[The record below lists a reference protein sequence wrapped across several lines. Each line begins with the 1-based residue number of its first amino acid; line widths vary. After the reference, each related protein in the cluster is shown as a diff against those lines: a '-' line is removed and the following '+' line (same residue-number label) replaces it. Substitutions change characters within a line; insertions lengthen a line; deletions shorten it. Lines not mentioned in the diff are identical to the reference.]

1 MNIVAAI
8 IRELLSFV
16 ERLTKSRG
24 EAQDADP
31 DRSRLVRGGAR
42 IREWL
47 QSRRAGKQR

>member
-8 IRELLSFV
+8 IRELLLFV
-16 ERLTKSRG
+16 ERLTQSRG
-24 EAQDADP
+24 KAKDADS

-47 QSRRAGKQR
+47 QSRRASKQR